1 MIPRALNAQ
10 YAYRQMQTET
20 AGPEETVVLLFDGMV
35 RILYRARDAMSAG
48 RLEEQS
54 AEIGRAQRILSE
66 LSCALD
72 SSQDEAL
79 VGALRC
85 TYTSMYNRLCEANL
99 SDDLAALEDVL
110 ALAERFSQAWR
121 TALQS
126 VGVATVTP
134 ASL

>member
-1 MIPRALNAQ
+1 VIPRAFNAQ
-10 YAYRQMQTET
+10 YAYRQVQTDT

-35 RILYRARDAMSAG
+35 RILYRARDAMVEG

-54 AEIGRAQRILSE
+54 AEIGRVQRILSE
-66 LSCALD
+66 LTCALD
-72 SSQDEAL
+72 SSQDEAFA
-79 VGALRC
+79 GALRH

-99 SDDLAALEDVL
+99 SDDLAALDDVL

-121 TALQS
+121 TALQN
-126 VGVATVTP
+126 VGVVTVTP